1 MDFLLQAFLSDMVRH
16 VLVIVGGSAIPLIV
30 AMIINAAR
38 LRGLNHHNI
47 DEWLGDICNDTIKV
61 EIQSKISELLNLH
74 SQNQPGFVM
83 PSLQRLPEIA
93 NHIHQDSDATQEA
106 AFADRA
112 PGGLN
117 TTA

>member
-47 DEWLGDICNDTIKV
+47 DE
-61 EIQSKISELLNLH
+61 
-74 SQNQPGFVM
+74 
-83 PSLQRLPEIA
+83 
-93 NHIHQDSDATQEA
+93 
-106 AFADRA
+106 
-112 PGGLN
+112 
-117 TTA
+117 

>member
-47 DEWLGDICNDTIKV
+47 DERLGDICNDTIKV
-61 EIQSKISELLNLH
+61 EIQLNSRNQSSKRKDFLNRV
-74 SQNQPGFVM
+74 NQ
-83 PSLQRLPEIA
+83 SLQPEIEDA
-93 NHIHQDSDATQEA
+93 N
-106 AFADRA
+106 DRHHYRD
-112 PGGLN
+112 PQS
-117 TTA
+117 